1 MRFLSYHERR
11 TRGTFD
17 FPIEL
22 YHVDASH
29 PRYEMPFHWHMETEL
44 LLVKS
49 GSFCLIADGG
59 ESVIGAGQSVYIPSG
74 VVHGGVPSDCT
85 YECVVFDANRFFE
98 DSNILRK
105 RFADAFGGSQ
115 TVRIFSPDGREGEV
129 ILDIFGA
136 MEAGGVGYEFE
147 TIGSLWRL
155 LGLLLRECP
164 EEGSRSSNPHAGA
177 SHAEQLKDVL
187 RMIRS
192 DYKKELTLDDLA
204 RRAGMSPRYLCRVFR
219 TVTGHTPVDYLNYYR
234 VECSAEL
241 LRGTDESI
249 TEIALSCGFSD
260 PGYFSR
266 TFRRH
271 KGCSP
276 SEYRKSAEK

>member
-22 YHVDASH
+22 YHFDASH

-59 ESVIGAGQSVYIPSG
+59 ERIIGAGQSVYIPSG

-129 ILDIFGA
+129 ILDIFDA
-136 MEAGGVGYEFE
+136 MGAGGVGYEFE

-155 LGLLLRECP
+155 LGLLLRERP
-164 EEGSRSSNPHAGA
+164 EESSRTSHPHAGA

-192 DYKKELTLDDLA
+192 DYKKALTL
-204 RRAGMSPRYLCRVFR
+204 R
-219 TVTGHTPVDYLNYYR
+219 TGTGHTPVDYLNYYR